1 MAPEVLFVQGQHAGN
16 INHGLNNQTV
26 KPNRLSSCNL
36 QINPSRRRGSGGES
50 GNTKEVGSDEDEFLE
65 LEEDGNKEEEE
76 EERQSLEDFVLES
89 FEIDELPQTDYNTL
103 GLIKP
108 EKVSSMTH
116 LKIKSSFCISL
127 FIV

>member
-1 MAPEVLFVQGQHAGN
+1 M
-16 INHGLNNQTV
+16 
-26 KPNRLSSCNL
+26 

-65 LEEDGNKEEEE
+65 LEEDSNEEEE
-76 EERQSLEDFVLES
+76 EDRQNLEDFVLES

-116 LKIKSSFCISL
+116 LKIKSSFCLIFIHSL
-127 FIV
+127 IVWKS